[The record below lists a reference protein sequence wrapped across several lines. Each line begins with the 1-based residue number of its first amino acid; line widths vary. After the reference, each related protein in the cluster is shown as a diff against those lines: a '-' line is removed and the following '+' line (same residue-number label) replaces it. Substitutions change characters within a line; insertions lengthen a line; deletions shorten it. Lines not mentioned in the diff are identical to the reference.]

1 MWRQSCV
8 RLPQGRD
15 GRRKLLM
22 LSCIAGCLPAG
33 NNALWRGALQFPAW
47 PQQAPLCWENG
58 FCAPTEWEGQR
69 NIPKSSAGVQQTAP
83 LNKDEFKD
91 TVPKC
96 CRFTCRSALRS
107 NHYML
112 QQQRHG

>member
-1 MWRQSCV
+1 MWRQSWL

-33 NNALWRGALQFPAW
+33 NNALWRGALRFPAR
-47 PQQAPLCWENG
+47 PKQQALLRWENG
-58 FCAPTEWEGQR
+58 FCAPTEWERQH
-69 NIPKSSAGVQQTAP
+69 NIPKSSEGVQQTAP
-83 LNKDEFKD
+83 LNKDNFKD
-91 TVPKC
+91 TIPKC
-96 CRFTCRSALRS
+96 CQFTCHSALRL

-112 QQQRHG
+112 